1 LQSNIWPNTDRIA
14 QLVAEMRED
23 IENGEDIKKYS
34 IDYRMN
40 NLLEEKE
47 KERNAGKEK
56 KSVQFKISR
65 RPKSN

>member
-1 LQSNIWPNTDRIA
+1 MQSNIWPNTYRIV
-14 QLVAEMRED
+14 QLVAEMRGD

>member
-1 LQSNIWPNTDRIA
+1 MQSNIWPNTYRIV
-14 QLVAEMRED
+14 QLVAEMRGD

-47 KERNAGKEK
+47 KGRNAGKEK

>member
-1 LQSNIWPNTDRIA
+1 MQSNIWPNTDRIV
-14 QLVAEMRED
+14 QLVAEMRGD

>member
-1 LQSNIWPNTDRIA
+1 MQSNIWPNTDRIA

>member
-1 LQSNIWPNTDRIA
+1 MQSNIWPNIDRIV
-14 QLVAEMRED
+14 QLVAEMRGD

-47 KERNAGKEK
+47 RNAGKEK

>member
-1 LQSNIWPNTDRIA
+1 MQSNIWPNIDRIV

-47 KERNAGKEK
+47 RERNAGKEK
-56 KSVQFKISR
+56 KSVQFKISK

>member
-1 LQSNIWPNTDRIA
+1 MQSNIWPNTDRIV
-14 QLVAEMRED
+14 QLVAEMRGD

-34 IDYRMN
+34 IDYRVN

-47 KERNAGKEK
+47 KERNGKEK

>member
-1 LQSNIWPNTDRIA
+1 MQSNIWPNTDRIV
-14 QLVAEMRED
+14 QLVAEMWGD

>member
-1 LQSNIWPNTDRIA
+1 MQSNIWPNIDRIV

-40 NLLEEKE
+40 NLLEER
-47 KERNAGKEK
+47 EREMNAGKEK
-56 KSVQFKISR
+56 KSVQFKISK

>member
-1 LQSNIWPNTDRIA
+1 MQSNIWPNTDRIL
-14 QLVAEMRED
+14 QLVAEMRGD

>member
-1 LQSNIWPNTDRIA
+1 
-14 QLVAEMRED
+14 MRGD

-47 KERNAGKEK
+47 RNAGKEK